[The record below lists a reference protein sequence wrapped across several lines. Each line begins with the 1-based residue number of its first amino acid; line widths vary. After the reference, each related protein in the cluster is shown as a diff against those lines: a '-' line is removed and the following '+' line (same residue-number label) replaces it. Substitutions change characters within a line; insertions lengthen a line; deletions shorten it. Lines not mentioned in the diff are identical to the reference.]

1 MHTLLAALVPA
12 LLGIGGYRYVS
23 AGDPWWLVAAAAAG
37 LALAALVA
45 RRERREEDAGAI
57 RRS

>member
-12 LLGIGGYRYVS
+12 LLGIGGYRYIS

-37 LALAALVA
+37 LALAAVVT
-45 RRERREEDAGAI
+45 RRERRGEEASAI